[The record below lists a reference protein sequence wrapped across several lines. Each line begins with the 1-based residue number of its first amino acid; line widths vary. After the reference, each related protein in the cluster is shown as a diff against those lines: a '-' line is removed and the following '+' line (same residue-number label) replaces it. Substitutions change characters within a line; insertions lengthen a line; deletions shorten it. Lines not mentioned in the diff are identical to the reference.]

1 MMTHNDILSEIV
13 HLASAALCADLTE
26 VKKQAIGDIAEA
38 CASVVACD
46 FGGTKDGKGDGAPR
60 TSRPTEGEA
69 TDGEATDGAA
79 KDDAAKNG
87 ELTGLDKFHT
97 VAPGVKLVRFAG
109 PDEVRLLARRKGN
122 AANPNTVF
130 EIRVSRHIPEAMVYR
145 DGRQLFTVQGFGTNR
160 CVVEDMAV
168 ASLHRY
174 LKICAKRNARKYKC
188 AKRVKAERAAAR
200 ASQRSK

>member
-46 FGGTKDGKGDGAPR
+46 FGETKDGKGDGAPR

-69 TDGEATDGAA
+69 TDGEA
-79 KDDAAKNG
+79 KDG

-174 LKICAKRNARKYKC
+174 LKICAKRNARKYKR

>member
-46 FGGTKDGKGDGAPR
+46 FGGKDGAPR

-69 TDGEATDGAA
+69 TATEA
-79 KDDAAKNG
+79 KE

-109 PDEVRLLARRKGN
+109 PDEVRMLARRKGN

-174 LKICAKRNARKYKC
+174 LKICAKRNARKYKR

>member
-38 CASVVACD
+38 CASVLPVD
-46 FGGTKDGKGDGAPR
+46 FGKVDFSLAEDGASR
-60 TSRPTEGEA
+60 TPRPTDGEA
-69 TDGEATDGAA
+69 TDGEA
-79 KDDAAKNG
+79 KDG

-174 LKICAKRNARKYKC
+174 LKICAKRNARKYKR
-188 AKRVKAERAAAR
+188 AKRVKAERAAA
-200 ASQRSK
+200 SQRSK